1 MQLHSSLFCCA
12 GYQFADFV
20 DLSTRVAHFGEPH
33 MLTRTDFKAPFNR
46 PAPIP
51 YPYPVPTVYA
61 YLIFVRLFPNP
72 LAAYLIFVLVAFVV
86 ATGYLSLRVERL
98 AGKLLPL
105 MAVWVTLLCAY
116 PLLLLLDRAN
126 IEAFIW
132 VLVLL
137 GLAAFTRNRSMI
149 AAILW
154 AIAASM
160 KIFPALLFVL
170 FLARR
175 RYRIFAAAIGFTALF
190 MVLALAGVGP
200 SIRQAAADS
209 KQNAPFLLH
218 SYILA
223 RNTPQFDHALF
234 AAIKQV
240 EQLGLSISGRDAQ
253 TYQAFKASLR
263 IYNILIPLGFVLL
276 YWFRLRKLPQL
287 NQFMV
292 YMVLAI
298 LLPYVSNEYTLI
310 YVYSVWAV
318 FLLFLLAD
326 VARNRV
332 SLPPAAINTI
342 MVSCA
347 VLSVP
352 LTYFGIPVGGHL
364 VVFGGQI
371 KTVFLILI
379 LIAAIRFPM
388 PSSLFGDLPSSPVPP
403 RG

>member
-1 MQLHSSLFCCA
+1 
-12 GYQFADFV
+12 
-20 DLSTRVAHFGEPH
+20 
-33 MLTRTDFKAPFNR
+33 MLTRTDFAAPYSR

-61 YLIFVRLFPNP
+61 FLIFVRLFPNP
-72 LAAYLIFVLVAFVV
+72 LAAYLIFVIVAFVI
-86 ATGYLSLRVERL
+86 ATGYLSLRVKGL
-98 AGKLLPL
+98 ARKLLPV
-105 MAVWVTLLCAY
+105 MAVWATLLCAY

-137 GLAAFTRNRSMI
+137 GLAAFARNQPMI

-160 KIFPALLFVL
+160 KVFPALLFVL

-175 RYRIFAAAIGFTALF
+175 RYGIFAAAIGLTALF
-190 MVLALAGVGP
+190 MILALAGVGP
-200 SIRQAAADS
+200 SIHQAAADS
-209 KQNAPFLLH
+209 RQNAPFLLH
-218 SYILA
+218 GYILA
-223 RNTPQFDHALF
+223 RNAPQFDHALF

-240 EQLGLSISGRDAQ
+240 EQVGLSISGRGAQ
-253 TYQAFKASLR
+253 TYQLFRATLR
-263 IYNILIPLGFVLL
+263 IYNVLIPLGFVLL

-287 NQFMV
+287 NQFMA

-310 YVYSVWAV
+310 YVYLVWAA

-326 VARNRV
+326 VAQNRV

-352 LTYFGIPVGGHL
+352 LTYFGIPTRHGQLIVI
-364 VVFGGQI
+364 GGQI

-388 PSSLFGDLPSSPVPP
+388 PSSLFGDLPSSSASP
-403 RG
+403 RS